1 MKMKFE
7 AGRAM
12 RLGTAWM
19 AAVVTLGAP
28 ALAQQA
34 PAASPAQGKP
44 APVQAQP
51 RPAPAQTAPQTAPQ
65 TPAPAGQNVPLVQP
79 IPTPPPPPPM
89 PVISDQQAAQLRTM
103 LAEATFA
110 QGLRRVGDPIPTP
123 RDNAAVVRA
132 ALDYARAVHSGRL
145 DASDFEEDWGLRPAP
160 YDPLPAF
167 AEAVKQ
173 GRLDQW
179 IRTLPPPWAGY
190 DGLQKGL
197 ALYRKIVAD
206 GGWEKIAAGPDM
218 KLGSSGARVAALRK
232 RLAFEDAKVIA
243 TGSKFDAELKDAVV
257 RAQRRYGLNP
267 TGVVSTGTLGALNV
281 PALDRVRQIMANME
295 RWRWLPPELP
305 AKRIQVNIA
314 AAVLSVFE
322 GDQPIASMKAV
333 TGRPGNET
341 PMLQSRIHS
350 IVLNPPWNVPASIA
364 KAELWPKG
372 EAYLKRNGY
381 KIIGTGANRRLQQQP
396 GPNAA
401 LGLYKFD
408 FDNPYAV
415 YLHDTPSRSTFD
427 SYSRL
432 ASHGCVRL
440 EKPGPL
446 AQLLLRNDPAW
457 QPDALQAA
465 LATGDTQRVPLRP
478 EDQVAVY
485 LLYWTAFMGA
495 DGVMHFRADPYGW
508 DKELATKI
516 ENRADINAAAVAAR

>member
-1 MKMKFE
+1 MKSKFE

-19 AAVVTLGAP
+19 AAVVTMGTP
-28 ALAQQA
+28 ALAQRA
-34 PAASPAQGKP
+34 PAVPAAQNKPAQAQTKP
-44 APVQAQP
+44 APVQP
-51 RPAPAQTAPQTAPQ
+51 APQTAV
-65 TPAPAGQNVPLVQP
+65 PAGQNVPLVQP
-79 IPTPPPPPPM
+79 IPTPPPPPPP
-89 PVISDQQAAQLRTM
+89 PVISDAQAAQLRAM
-103 LAEATFA
+103 LADAAFA
-110 QGLRRVGDPIPTP
+110 QGLRRLGDPVPTP

-145 DASDFEEDWGLRPAP
+145 DESDFEEDWGLRPTP

-167 AEAVKQ
+167 ADAVKKD
-173 GRLDQW
+173 RIDQW

-197 ALYRKIVAD
+197 AKYRQIVAD
-206 GGWEKIAAGPDM
+206 GGWDKLAAGPDL
-218 KLGSSGARVAALRK
+218 KVGSSGARVLALRK
-232 RLAFEDAKVIA
+232 RLAVEDSTVA
-243 TGSKFDAELKDAVV
+243 TTGTKFDAELKDAVV

-322 GDQPIASMKAV
+322 GDQPIASMRAV

-341 PMLQSRIHS
+341 PMLQSKIHS

-415 YLHDTPSRSTFD
+415 YLHDTPSRSTFA

-446 AQLLLRNDPAW
+446 AQLLLRDDPEW
-457 QPDALQAA
+457 QPEAIQAA
-465 LATGDTQRVPLRP
+465 LDKGDTLRVPLRE
-478 EDQVAVY
+478 EDKVAVY
-485 LLYWTAFMGA
+485 LLYWTAFASA
-495 DGVMHFRADPYGW
+495 DGTMNFRADPYGW
-508 DKELATKI
+508 DKELASKI
-516 ENRADINAAAVAAR
+516 ENRSDINAAAVAAR